1 MQVVYSKKYF
11 KIYRVDN
18 TNDYIIHN
26 TKKDFKSGH
35 THIRNYGTAKYI
47 LNLAFHKS
55 IPKKHINNYLLNSII
70 RISLDESYIAKIRE
84 LVT

>member
-1 MQVVYSKKYF
+1 MQVVYSKKYL

-35 THIRNYGTAKYI
+35 T
-47 LNLAFHKS
+47 
-55 IPKKHINNYLLNSII
+55 
-70 RISLDESYIAKIRE
+70 SY
-84 LVT
+84 

>member
-1 MQVVYSKKYF
+1 MQVVYSKKHF
-11 KIYRVDN
+11 KIYRVVN
-18 TNDYIIHN
+18 TNDYIIYN
-26 TKKDFKSGH
+26 TKKEFKSGH

-70 RISLDESYIAKIRE
+70 RISLDASYISKIRE
-84 LVT
+84 LMS